1 MRTLIVDDERLARN
15 EMRRLLAAHPGLVI
29 VGEAAN
35 PHEARAAIETLAPD
49 LVFLDVQMPG
59 GSGFDILAS
68 LDTAPA
74 VIFTTA
80 FDGYALRAFD
90 VSALDYLLKPIE
102 PARLAHALRKLGT
115 RVETPAAVTEQEQ
128 AQTQNKAQDKA
139 EDKAQPG
146 HERGAADG
154 KVFIKDGE
162 RCWFV
167 ALEQIMLFESEGNY
181 TRVYFDGNRPL
192 LLRSLN
198 QLEARLD
205 PERFLR
211 TSRRQIVNLDFVQ
224 GIAPGPGAGMVLTLT
239 GDLKVAMSRRRAAQF
254 RQLNGL

>member
-1 MRTLIVDDERLARN
+1 MNVLIIDDERLARL
-15 EMRRLLAAHPGLVI
+15 ELRRLLAAHPALQV

-35 PHEARAAIETLAPD
+35 AIDGRGAIEELAPD

-59 GSGFDILAS
+59 GSGFDLLAS
-68 LDTAPA
+68 LDDPPP

-80 FDGYALRAFD
+80 FDQYALRAFD

-102 PARLAHALRKLGT
+102 PARLAHA
-115 RVETPAAVTEQEQ
+115 V
-128 AQTQNKAQDKA
+128 NKALKQPD
-139 EDKAQPG
+139 AQKNDRQQAP
-146 HERGAADG
+146 DG

-167 ALEQIMLFESEGNY
+167 ALEQIVLFESEGNY
-181 TRVYFDGNRPL
+181 TRVYFDRNRPL

-205 PERFLR
+205 PGRFLR
-211 TSRRQIVNLDFVQ
+211 VSRRQIVNLDFVV
-224 GIAPGPGAGMVLTLT
+224 GIAPSAVGSMVLTLKD
-239 GDLKVAMSRRRAAQF
+239 DLKVPMSRRRAAQF

>member
-1 MRTLIVDDERLARN
+1 MRALIVDDERLARM
-15 EMRRLLAAHPGLVI
+15 ELRRLLAAHPALTI

-35 PHEARAAIETLAPD
+35 AAEAHAAIAALAPD

-59 GSGFDILAS
+59 GSGFDLLAS
-68 LDTAPA
+68 LDAAPA

-80 FDGYALRAFD
+80 FDQYALRAFD

-102 PARLAHALRKLGT
+102 PARLAHALRKL
-115 RVETPAAVTEQEQ
+115 EPKPAAPP
-128 AQTQNKAQDKA
+128 APAPDKDKA
-139 EDKAQPG
+139 MAV
-146 HERGAADG
+146 DG

-181 TRVYFDGNRPL
+181 TRVYFDANRPL
-192 LLRSLN
+192 MLRSLN

-205 PERFLR
+205 PARFLR
-211 TSRRQIVNLDFVQ
+211 VSRRQIINLDFVASV
-224 GIAPGPGAGMVLTLT
+224 APGPGAGMVLTLK
-239 GDLKVAMSRRRAAQF
+239 GDIKVPMSRRRAAQF

>member
-1 MRTLIVDDERLARN
+1 MRALVIDDERLARN
-15 EMRRLLAAHPGLVI
+15 ELRRLLAAHPSVQV

-35 PHEARAAIETLAPD
+35 AFEARAAIEELAPD
-49 LVFLDVQMPG
+49 LIFLDVQMPG
-59 GSGFDILAS
+59 GSGFDVLAA
-68 LDTAPA
+68 LDTVPA

-80 FDGYALRAFD
+80 FDHYARRAFD

-102 PARLAHALRKLGT
+102 PARLAQALGKLGQ
-115 RVETPAAVTEQEQ
+115 RAEAPTEKLQ
-128 AQTQNKAQDKA
+128 A
-139 EDKAQPG
+139 P
-146 HERGAADG
+146 DG

-167 ALEQIMLFESEGNY
+167 ALEQIVLFESEGNY
-181 TRVYFDGNRPL
+181 TRVYFDRNQPL
-192 LLRSLN
+192 LARSLN

-211 TSRRQIVNLDFVQ
+211 VSRRQIVNLDFVVS
-224 GIAPGPGAGMVLTLT
+224 IAPSPAGGMTLTLKD
-239 GDLKVAMSRRRAAQF
+239 DLKVPMSRRRAAQF

>member
-1 MRTLIVDDERLARN
+1 MRALIVDDERLARN
-15 EMRRLLAAHPGLVI
+15 ELRRLLAAHPALEI

-35 PHEARAAIETLAPD
+35 PIEARAAIEALAPD

-59 GSGFDILAS
+59 GSGFDLLAS
-68 LDTAPA
+68 LDAVPA

-80 FDGYALRAFD
+80 FDQYALRAFD
-90 VSALDYLLKPIE
+90 VSALDYLLKPID
-102 PARLAHALRKLGT
+102 PARLAHALRKFDARLQ
-115 RVETPAAVTEQEQ
+115 VAAPAPAPVAASAPAPQQ
-128 AQTQNKAQDKA
+128 A
-139 EDKAQPG
+139 P
-146 HERGAADG
+146 AADG

-181 TRVYFDGNRPL
+181 TRVYFDANRPL

-211 TSRRQIVNLDFVQ
+211 VSRRQIVNLDFVT
-224 GIAPGPGAGMVLTLT
+224 GIAPGPGSGMVLTLK
-239 GDLKVAMSRRRAAQF
+239 GEIKVPMSRRRAAEF

>member
-1 MRTLIVDDERLARN
+1 MRALIVDDERLARN
-15 EMRRLLAAHPGLVI
+15 ELRRLLAAHPALEI

-35 PHEARAAIETLAPD
+35 PIEARAAIEALAPD

-59 GSGFDILAS
+59 GSGFDLLAS
-68 LDTAPA
+68 LDAAPA

-80 FDGYALRAFD
+80 FDQYALRAFD

-102 PARLAHALRKLGT
+102 PARLAHALRKFDARLQA
-115 RVETPAAVTEQEQ
+115 PAPQQ
-128 AQTQNKAQDKA
+128 A
-139 EDKAQPG
+139 P
-146 HERGAADG
+146 AADG

-181 TRVYFDGNRPL
+181 TRVYFDANRPL

-211 TSRRQIVNLDFVQ
+211 VSRRQIVNLDFVT
-224 GIAPGPGAGMVLTLT
+224 GIAPGPGSGMVLTLK
-239 GDLKVAMSRRRAAQF
+239 GEVKVPMSRRRAAEF

>member
-1 MRTLIVDDERLARN
+1 MKVLIVDDERLARN
-15 EMRRLLAAHPGLVI
+15 ELRRLLAEHPEAQI

-35 PHEARAAIETLAPD
+35 ALEARQMIEELAPD

-59 GSGFDILAS
+59 GTGFDLLAS
-68 LDTAPA
+68 LDDAPP

-80 FDGYALRAFD
+80 FDQYAIRAFD

-102 PARLAHALRKLGT
+102 PVRLAHALKKL
-115 RVETPAAVTEQEQ
+115 RPEPQVQRE
-128 AQTQNKAQDKA
+128 KL
-139 EDKAQPG
+139 QPS
-146 HERGAADG
+146 DG

-167 ALEQIMLFESEGNY
+167 AMEQIVLFESEGNY
-181 TRVYFDGNRPL
+181 TRVYFDQNRPM

-205 PERFLR
+205 PEKFVRV
-211 TSRRQIVNLDFVQ
+211 SRRQIVNMDFVVNISPSPA
-224 GIAPGPGAGMVLTLT
+224 GGMVLTLKD
-239 GDLKVAMSRRRAAQF
+239 DLKVPMSRRRAAQF
-254 RQLNGL
+254 KQVNGL

>member
-1 MRTLIVDDERLARN
+1 MKVLIIDDERLARA
-15 EMRRLLAAHPGLVI
+15 ELRRLLAAHPALQV

-35 PHEARAAIETLAPD
+35 AVEGRAAIEELAPD
-49 LVFLDVQMPG
+49 LVFLDIQMPG
-59 GSGFDILAS
+59 GSGFDLLAS
-68 LDTAPA
+68 LDDPPP
-74 VIFTTA
+74 VVFTTA
-80 FDGYALRAFD
+80 FDQYALRAFE

-102 PARLAHALRKLGT
+102 PPRLAHALNKVLRQPDGPKDGKDGA
-115 RVETPAAVTEQEQ
+115 RDRPQ
-128 AQTQNKAQDKA
+128 A
-139 EDKAQPG
+139 P
-146 HERGAADG
+146 DG

-167 ALEQIMLFESEGNY
+167 ALEQIVLFESEGNY
-181 TRVYFDGNRPL
+181 TRVYFDQHRPL

-211 TSRRQIVNLDFVQ
+211 VSRRQIVNLDFVV
-224 GIAPGPGAGMVLTLT
+224 GIAPAAAGSMVLTLKD
-239 GDLKVAMSRRRAAQF
+239 DLKVPMSRRRAAQF

>member
-1 MRTLIVDDERLARN
+1 MRTLIVDDERLARG
-15 EMRRLLAAHPGLVI
+15 ELRRLLAAHAELQI

-35 PHEARAAIETLAPD
+35 PDEARAAIDALKPD
-49 LVFLDVQMPG
+49 LIFLDVQMPG
-59 GSGFDILAS
+59 GSGFDLLAT
-68 LDTAPA
+68 LDAAPA

-80 FDGYALRAFD
+80 FDQYALRAFD

-102 PARLAHALRKLGT
+102 PARLAHAVRKLGV
-115 RVETPAAVTEQEQ
+115 RAAAPAPALVSAPVPVQVPV
-128 AQTQNKAQDKA
+128 QDR
-139 EDKAQPG
+139 Q
-146 HERGAADG
+146 ADG
-154 KVFIKDGE
+154 KVFIKDGD

-181 TRVYFDGNRPL
+181 TRVYFDAHRPL

-211 TSRRQIVNLDFVQ
+211 VSRRQIVNLDFVT
-224 GIAPGPGAGMVLTLT
+224 GLAPGPAAGMVLTLQ
-239 GDLKVAMSRRRAAQF
+239 GDVKVPMSRRRAAQF

>member
-1 MRTLIVDDERLARN
+1 MRALIVDDERLARN
-15 EMRRLLAAHPGLVI
+15 ELRRLLAAHPALEV

-35 PHEARAAIETLAPD
+35 PIEARAAIEALAPD

-59 GSGFDILAS
+59 GSGFDLLAS
-68 LDTAPA
+68 LDAAPP

-80 FDGYALRAFD
+80 FDQYALRAFD

-102 PARLAHALRKLGT
+102 PARLAHALRKFEARLQL
-115 RVETPAAVTEQEQ
+115 PATAPAPQP
-128 AQTQNKAQDKA
+128 AQ
-139 EDKAQPG
+139 
-146 HERGAADG
+146 AADG

-167 ALEQIMLFESEGNY
+167 AIEQIMLFESEGNY
-181 TRVYFDGNRPL
+181 TRVYFDANRPM

-205 PERFLR
+205 PERFR
-211 TSRRQIVNLDFVQ
+211 RVSRRQIVNLDFVT
-224 GIAPGPGAGMVLTLT
+224 GIAPGPGNGMVLTLK
-239 GDLKVAMSRRRAAQF
+239 GEIKVPMSRRRAAEF
-254 RQLNGL
+254 RQFNGL

>member
-1 MRTLIVDDERLARN
+1 MKVLIVDDERLARS
-15 EMRRLLAAHPGLVI
+15 ELRRLLAAHSDVE
-29 VGEAAN
+29 VMGECANAA
-35 PHEARAAIETLAPD
+35 EARIAIEEMRPD

-59 GSGFDILAS
+59 ATGFDLLAMLES
-68 LDTAPA
+68 APP

-80 FDGYALRAFD
+80 FDQYALRAFE

-102 PARLAHALRKLGT
+102 APRLAAALRKLAL
-115 RVETPAAVTEQEQ
+115 RTPSAPEAAPAVA
-128 AQTQNKAQDKA
+128 AQ
-139 EDKAQPG
+139 
-146 HERGAADG
+146 DG

-167 ALEQIMLFESEGNY
+167 SMEQIMLFESEGNY
-181 TRVYFDGNRPL
+181 TRVYFDEHRPL

-211 TSRRQIVNLDFVQ
+211 ASRRQIVNLDFVT
-224 GIAPGPGAGMVLTLT
+224 GIAPSPSGGMVLTLK
-239 GDLKVAMSRRRAAQF
+239 GDLKVDMSRRRAAQF
-254 RQLNGL
+254 KQLNGL